1 MAKDSGMPAEPPIG
15 RRPLP
20 IGFQAVLGVGALLAL
35 LAVSGLVAM
44 VLVLNLKHDET
55 HLNDRDVPYASAV
68 AAATVNAKGI
78 ANDERGFLLTGD
90 PKFLQEADR
99 RIGDARAAFAV
110 AVGSAADSG
119 QRQAANQ
126 ARVGFERWVQ
136 AIRGEFATFRAGD
149 RQSAIVASIG
159 PDRALRKTY
168 EGSLARAQTLGVNS
182 IQSARNSVAA
192 ALSRSV
198 WTILACLLV
207 ALVIGVGVSF
217 WLVRSIALPVYRL
230 TAFFGGHAT
239 F

>member
-1 MAKDSGMPAEPPIG
+1 MAKDSGMPGEPAIG
-15 RRPLP
+15 RRRLP
-20 IGFQAVLGVGALLAL
+20 IGFQVILGVGALLAL
-35 LAVSGLVAM
+35 LAVSSLVAM
-44 VLVLNLKHDET
+44 LLVLNLKHDET

-78 ANDERGFLLTGD
+78 ANDERGLLLTGD

-99 RIGDARAAFAV
+99 RTGDARAAFAL
-110 AVGSAADSG
+110 AAGSAADTG
-119 QRQAANQ
+119 QRQAVNE
-126 ARVGFERWVQ
+126 ARAGFERWVQ
-136 AIRGEFATFRAGD
+136 AIHGEFATFKSGE
-149 RQSAIVASIG
+149 RQSAITASVG

-168 EGSLARAQTLGVNS
+168 EGSLARAQTLGANS

-192 ALSRSV
+192 AQSRSE

-230 TAFFGGHAT
+230 AAFFGGHAT